1 MDEFRQRVRE
11 CEICGGPMVKK
22 GARAKYCSRECYG
35 KSKTLKA
42 LERSPAKECVLCGKE
57 FRSKDPG
64 AIFCGR
70 KCYVASLR
78 GGEDKECAY
87 CGEVM
92 PWNSPWE
99 CCSVQCAGL
108 LRRVR
113 NEKRSSTCLQCGKFI
128 LMKTAQSKFCSPSCA
143 YEYRS
148 APLIED
154 QCCLN
159 CGKEILSRKKRV
171 FCNNKCSGE
180 YRKGRPTGPK
190 DKVTLCFLCRE
201 PIVGAAVNQRY
212 CSRKCYDQERANR
225 PVKTGTCSF
234 CEVEFVKSRPE
245 QIFCSRE
252 CFGRSRRTKPPKSD
266 NHRRSRIQRGGMTE
280 REYDV
285 YLLLDELV
293 QGTFYHNLRL
303 APMGAVKGKI
313 YYLLDFADP
322 VRKLN
327 IEVDGPEHFVE
338 DKLEADKVRDEWLTS
353 QGWTILRVTNE
364 EVLSSI
370 DSVQEKIRSLVT
382 T

>member
-128 LMKTAQSKFCSPSCA
+128 LMKTAQSKFCSPSPYFSNSVA
-143 YEYRS
+143 TLAGHALRQ
-148 APLIED
+148 P
-154 QCCLN
+154 
-159 CGKEILSRKKRV
+159 RV
-171 FCNNKCSGE
+171 RHQQGNQGHVAGPPAESNQLAASHHPPPAGLGLAAFHDH
-180 YRKGRPTGPK
+180 GRAG
-190 DKVTLCFLCRE
+190 LHH
-201 PIVGAAVNQRY
+201 
-212 CSRKCYDQERANR
+212 S
-225 PVKTGTCSF
+225 
-234 CEVEFVKSRPE
+234 EFPCVS
-245 QIFCSRE
+245 
-252 CFGRSRRTKPPKSD
+252 T
-266 NHRRSRIQRGGMTE
+266 
-280 REYDV
+280 
-285 YLLLDELV
+285 
-293 QGTFYHNLRL
+293 
-303 APMGAVKGKI
+303 
-313 YYLLDFADP
+313 
-322 VRKLN
+322 
-327 IEVDGPEHFVE
+327 
-338 DKLEADKVRDEWLTS
+338 
-353 QGWTILRVTNE
+353 
-364 EVLSSI
+364 
-370 DSVQEKIRSLVT
+370 
-382 T
+382 